1 MRPGPYTTALIS
13 ALFMACTQ
21 SRLDIAKDMK
31 EANEGRLEADAPAPK
46 PTEAVM
52 GQAGSRDAVELQR
65 GFADGIHDV
74 SVLPTMLIRTGQA
87 SIEIDSLEFA
97 VARLRALAVRL
108 GGYVANSNY
117 QGGQDQLREA
127 TLELRVA
134 SDRFDELVSGLSPV
148 GKVEFVN
155 ITAQDVGEEYA
166 DIAARVTNGKR
177 LEQRLIDLLATR
189 TGKLQDVLEVE
200 RELAR
205 VREEIERYEGRMRY
219 LKTRASVSTLS
230 VSIHEPA
237 PITGGYRSTSVL
249 AEAVERA
256 WRNFVELVAGIIASL
271 GVLLPVGLVG
281 ATGVVVLRKWW
292 RSRSVPQ
299 VATNS

>member
-1 MRPGPYTTALIS
+1 MM
-13 ALFMACTQ
+13 FMACVQGRMDT
-21 SRLDIAKDMK
+21 AKEMK
-31 EANEGRLEADAPAPK
+31 SVNEGRLEADAAPATAPVD
-46 PTEAVM
+46 AVM
-52 GQAGSRDAVELQR
+52 SQAGSRNADELQR
-65 GFADGIHDV
+65 TFGDGIRDV

-117 QGGQDQLREA
+117 QGGQEQLREA

-134 SDRFDELVSGLSPV
+134 SDRFDELVSGLSPI

-230 VSIHEPA
+230 ISIHEPA

-271 GVLLPVGLVG
+271 GVLLPVGLAG
-281 ATGVVVLRKWW
+281 ATGVAVLRKWW
-292 RSRSVPQ
+292 RGRSVPQ